1 MKNVIDLH
9 GIYHRDVEGVLER
22 ELLVRESRDGWEIIT
37 GLSPRMQEIVT
48 NWLDWH
54 GFGWYVP
61 HNNPGRIHIV
71 D

>member
-1 MKNVIDLH
+1 
-9 GIYHRDVEGVLER
+9 LER

-61 HNNPGRIHIV
+61 HSNPGRIHIV